1 MDKPRAGPQSK
12 IRRHGAEEAVN
23 PVLLAGGTLQEGCE
37 AFEKFTGE
45 HIGRSAMWKHNRRL
59 QEAGERTKNIEM
71 LIDRILEHEGYSEG
85 CDPGEK
91 VAALVRRMLLTQ
103 AVEAVADIP
112 TETMSKLP
120 PDKLAQMISRLEYS
134 RISGERLRLQFNMA
148 FEGAREAILTKFE
161 EEMRGHPE
169 LFKRVAEHA
178 DAAFQ
183 KALAQAEGRA

>member
-71 LIDRILEHEGYSEG
+71 LIDRILEHEGYPEG

-91 VAALVRRMLLTQ
+91 VAALARRMLLTQ
-103 AVEAVADIP
+103 AVKAVADIP

-120 PDKLAQMISRLEYS
+120 PDNLAQMISRLEYS
-134 RISGERLRLQFNMA
+134 SISGEGVGFIPPKKSSSPEKSSSLKKPAEIR
-148 FEGAREAILTKFE
+148 KFIE
-161 EEMRGHPE
+161 KMM
-169 LFKRVAEHA
+169 VS
-178 DAAFQ
+178 
-183 KALAQAEGRA
+183 

>member
-1 MDKPRAGPQSK
+1 MEKFSAGLQSK

-45 HIGRSAMWKHNRRL
+45 HIGKSSISRHNQRL
-59 QEAGERTKNIEM
+59 RAAGERMKNAEM
-71 LIDRILEHEGYSEG
+71 LIDRILENEGYYKG

-91 VAALVRRMLLTQ
+91 VAALARRMLLTQ
-103 AVEAVADIP
+103 AIEAVADIP
-112 TETMSKLP
+112 PEEMAKLP

-134 RISGERLRLQFNMA
+134 RISSERLRLQFNMA
-148 FEGAREAILTKFE
+148 FEGAREAILTKLE

-183 KALAQAEGRA
+183 KALVQAEGRA